1 MHFYPEERIAI
12 FIDGA
17 NLSGTCRSLGLEI
30 DYKRMLGFFRRKAQL
45 VTANYYAVFSD
56 DHEYGSLRPLLDW
69 LSYNGFSVVT
79 KVRNTF
85 IDTNGRRKMWGSTD
99 VELAVDAMRFAGTV
113 DHIVLFSGD
122 GDFRPLVAALQE
134 QGIRVSVVSTLATR
148 PPMIADELRRQAD
161 QFTELNNLRSQ
172 IGRMAKAKALQ
183 QD

>member
-1 MHFYPEERIAI
+1 MHLYPEERIAI

-17 NLSGTCRSLGLEI
+17 NLSGACRSLGFEI
-30 DYKRMLGFFRRKAQL
+30 DYNRMLGLFRHKARL
-45 VTANYYAVFSD
+45 VTANYYAVVSD

-79 KVRNTF
+79 RIRSPF
-85 IDTNGRRKMWGSTD
+85 IDTSGRRKLRGSTD
-99 VELAVDAMRFAGTV
+99 VELAVDAMRYAGTV

-122 GDFRPLVAALQE
+122 GVFRPLVAALQE

-161 QFTELNNLRSQ
+161 QFADLNDLRSQ